1 MATVHAHSSL
11 ERASQIAL
19 VLAHHELWSLVEIL
33 DLGRFVPFHLRRS
46 APPQRDN
53 TELHTHPKH
62 LRAALEELGPTF
74 MKLGQMLSTRDDLL
88 PAGYQRELA
97 TLQDSAPMIPF
108 ETVRET
114 IVAELGQPLEQAF
127 ATFDCKIGRASCRE
141 RV

>member
-1 MATVHAHSSL
+1 MFFTYYFLTRSEVFTATARAHSSL

-46 APPQRDN
+46 APAQRDN
-53 TELHTHPKH
+53 TELHTPPGH

-88 PAGYQRELA
+88 PPVLSIEKNG
-97 TLQDSAPMIPF
+97 SCPF
-108 ETVRET
+108 LVK
-114 IVAELGQPLEQAF
+114 AELISLRQIKL
-127 ATFDCKIGRASCRE
+127 RAW
-141 RV
+141 